1 MAEARSQAGSNVP
14 SSLPGFRRSIF
25 WTDVLPV
32 AFLAVLA
39 VLPYLNALHNLFVY
53 DDTIQ
58 VVNNPYL
65 QNFHHL
71 KEIFTTPV
79 WSFVGGDYSHNY
91 YRPMMSF
98 GYLLCYQ
105 FLGPIPLAFHLV
117 NIGLNLLVVILL
129 FLVTRRM
136 FNDRMLAFVAAG
148 LFAVHPIHSESV
160 VWIAAITDIELA
172 LFYLLTFWFF
182 LGLSKVSGRRL
193 ILAELCMA
201 VSFALALLSKEPA
214 VTLVVLATLYEHSC
228 REDRNETSVRIKLSR
243 YGPLWLLG
251 FVYLVLRIHFVGGLA
266 GRSQLP
272 DTGPDV
278 VILSAIALAGQY
290 VWKLFW
296 PATLCAFYVFPTSTS
311 PSDPRVIG
319 GAVALIVLAFLCA
332 FCWNRARLVSFGLVF
347 FFLNLAPV
355 LNVDWMAANVFTER
369 YLYLP
374 SVGFC
379 WVLGWA
385 GTALWRATTRHSA
398 VWRGIMV
405 ISALAIAAL
414 CTLRIIRR
422 NRDWHDDERL
432 YKATLILQPDA
443 YIIHINLAAVYLDR
457 DDFKN
462 AEQELQ
468 KADKVAPDYPLILND
483 FGLLNLKLKRYD
495 DALGY
500 LIRSIMKNPK
510 EPQPHLY
517 LAQVYERTGQAN
529 YAEKEYLTAINLSP
543 LSIGAHA
550 GLGEFYFAQGRLQEA
565 ERQFQ
570 ESLQAAKTLGGYWG
584 LALVYWREGRY
595 AEAERAFQEAEALAP
610 SSGRTHI
617 LLGLLYEDTKR
628 NREALRELQTGLK
641 SEPTNPQALDALRR
655 LQSQDSSSGGSNA
668 RPAR

>member
-1 MAEARSQAGSNVP
+1 M
-14 SSLPGFRRSIF
+14 PGPRRSIL
-25 WTDVLPV
+25 WTDVLLL
-32 AFLAVLA
+32 AFLAA
-39 VLPYLNALHNLFVY
+39 FAALPYLNTLHNLFVY
-53 DDTIQ
+53 DDSFQ
-58 VVNNPYL
+58 VVNNPYV

-79 WSFVGGDYSHNY
+79 WSFLGGDYSHNY

-105 FLGPIPLAFHLV
+105 FLGPRPLAFHLV
-117 NIGLNLLVVILL
+117 NLVLNLLVVLLL
-129 FLVTRRM
+129 FLVTWRM
-136 FNDRMLAFVAAG
+136 FKDRRLAFVAAG

-160 VWIAAITDIELA
+160 AWIAAITDIELA

-193 ILAELCMA
+193 ILGELCMA

-228 REDRNETSVRIKLSR
+228 REDREETSVGIKLSR
-243 YGPLWLLG
+243 YGPLWLLAL
-251 FVYLVLRIHFVGGLA
+251 VYLILRMHFVGGLV
-266 GRSQLP
+266 GRSQFP
-272 DTGPDV
+272 DMGPDAL
-278 VILSAIALAGQY
+278 IFSALALAGQY

-296 PATLCAFYVFPTSTS
+296 PAKLCAFYAFHMSTS

-319 GAVALIVLAFLCA
+319 GAVTLMVLAFL
-332 FCWNRARLVSFGLVF
+332 FVFFWNRVRLVSFGLLF

-355 LNVDWMAANVFTER
+355 LNTRWMAANVFTER

-385 GTALWRATTRHSA
+385 GTTLWRATTRHSA
-398 VWRGIMV
+398 RWRGIV
-405 ISALAIAAL
+405 VVSVLAIAAF
-414 CTLRIIRR
+414 CTLRIMRR
-422 NRDWHDDERL
+422 NRDWHDDETF
-432 YKATLILQPDA
+432 YKATLALQPDA
-443 YIIHINLAAVYLDR
+443 YIIHINLAAIYLDR

-462 AEQELQ
+462 AEQELRE
-468 KADKVAPDYPLILND
+468 ADKVAPDYPLILNN

-500 LIRSIMKNPK
+500 LIRSTMKNPN

-517 LAQVYERTGQAN
+517 LALVYNQMGRAD
-529 YAEKEYLTAINLSP
+529 YAEKEYRTAINLSP
-543 LSIGAHA
+543 LSQRAHA
-550 GLGEFYFAQGRLQEA
+550 GFGEFYFDQGRLLEA

-570 ESLQAAKTLGGYWG
+570 ESLWAAKTPNGYWG
-584 LALVYWREGRY
+584 LGLVYWREGRY
-595 AEAERAFQEAEALAP
+595 AEAEHAFQEAEALVP
-610 SSGRTHI
+610 SSGRAHI
-617 LLGLLYEDTKR
+617 MLGLLYTDTKR

-641 SEPTNPQALDALRR
+641 SEPRNRQALEALRK
-655 LQSQDSSSGGSNA
+655 LQSQDSSGSGSNA
-668 RPAR
+668 SPVR